1 MAEEN
6 GNRDTRLDRIEKALE
21 LFIQDHEQ
29 FRDDHKKLMI
39 AQVLQKEAIDNLLKV
54 TQEHTKQIEREAME
68 RREKD
73 AALDSR
79 VDKLVSSIGTLI
91 NRLPPMLEERI
102 ARLEDYQAAT
112 EQAKERARE
121 KLKDL

>member
-6 GNRDTRLDRIEKALE
+6 GNRDTRLDRIERALE

-54 TQEHTKQIEREAME
+54 TQEHTKRI
-68 RREKD
+68 D
-73 AALDSR
+73 ALDNR
-79 VDKLVSSIGTLI
+79 VDKLVSSIGTFI
-91 NRLPPMLEERI
+91 SRLPPILEERI
-102 ARLEDYQAAT
+102 ARLEAYQAAQ
-112 EQAKERARE
+112 EQAKSEPRT
-121 KLKDL
+121 K